1 MGKDSEA
8 TTPKDAAPGQ
18 SIRANAR
25 ISVAIYGLAIASLL
39 GLILWFL
46 LVSGT
51 ERPNGWAGVGVT
63 AAGLI
68 LAGWAGTSDR
78 NVEQGDRRDELAAT
92 LALAV
97 TAVLLF
103 SVAKEDVPPIWMFL
117 LFVPALLAL
126 SVTKIRERKKP
137 RSEASLEQL
146 RGHREAL
153 TEAVKG
159 PVPWR
164 GLTLTGVLIASSA
177 FVYDKTDTESARQQ
191 VLNIC
196 NAVERPQTVPRSC
209 AEIARDIAR

>member
-8 TTPKDAAPGQ
+8 TTPKDATPGQ

-25 ISVAIYGLAIASLL
+25 TSVAIYGLAIASLL

-46 LVSGT
+46 LASGT

-63 AAGLI
+63 AAGLV
-68 LAGWAGTSDR
+68 LAGWAGTCDR
-78 NVEQGDRRDELAAT
+78 NVDQGDRRDECLAT
-92 LALAV
+92 LGLAV
-97 TAVLLF
+97 AAVLLF
-103 SVAKEDVPPIWMFL
+103 SGATEDVPPIWMIL
-117 LFVPALLAL
+117 LFVPAA
-126 SVTKIRERKKP
+126 VTEVRERRKP
-137 RSEASLEQL
+137 RSEATLEH